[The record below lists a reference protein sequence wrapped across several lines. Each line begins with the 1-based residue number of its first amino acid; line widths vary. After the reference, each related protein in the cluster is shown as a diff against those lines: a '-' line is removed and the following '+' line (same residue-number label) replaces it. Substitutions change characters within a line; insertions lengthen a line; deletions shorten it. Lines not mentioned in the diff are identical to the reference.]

1 MCTFCTDFVHSTIFT
16 PYCTSLDFAEK
27 QSSQIS
33 KSATK
38 VKGFSLKSEGNKK
51 IINSSTLQACVSA
64 LQKQQEMK
72 VKCPQF
78 GLKIN
83 AKNKKIKAQK
93 MTKQLTAQPVA
104 KR

>member
-1 MCTFCTDFVHSTIFT
+1 M
-16 PYCTSLDFAEK
+16 DFAK
-27 QSSQIS
+27 KHSSQIS

-38 VKGFSLKSEGNKK
+38 VKGFSLKSQGNKN
-51 IINSSTLQACVSA
+51 IINSATLQACVSA

-83 AKNKKIKAQK
+83 AKTKKIKAHK
-93 MTKQLTAQPVA
+93 ISKQLTAQPVA
-104 KR
+104 KRYIFLDKHVI